1 MTTPASDILTG
12 RQDRIQREK
21 AILDQLP
28 LVHYIARC
36 IHKRPPRHVLLED
49 LVHAGVIGLID
60 ALGKFDPRKHV
71 QLSSYA
77 KYRIRGAI
85 LDSLRGG
92 DWGPRDLRRKARELE
107 KSNHKLRSELGRN
120 PSDSES
126 AAELGL
132 DLHSFHVLQRKIDG
146 LEVLS
151 MQGANVMRNG
161 EEVDLLAQLPDR
173 TDKTPFRLFLGL
185 EMRQL
190 VTQALARLTEKE
202 RRLLILYYFEGVTM
216 KQIGA
221 ALGVCESR
229 VSQLHSRAIAS
240 LRGVLAALSEGAVL
254 ARDGIAIE
262 IAPLFETSAFSRPH
276 TAKCAPATR
285 VAPDHSA
292 AGRGPGV

>member
-36 IHKRPPRHVLLED
+36 IHKRLPRHVLLED

-92 DWGPRDLRRKARELE
+92 DWGPRDLRRKAREVE

-185 EMRQL
+185 EMKQL
-190 VTQALARLTEKE
+190 VTQAMTRLTEKE
-202 RRLLILYYFEGVTM
+202 RRLLILYYF
-216 KQIGA
+216 
-221 ALGVCESR
+221 
-229 VSQLHSRAIAS
+229 
-240 LRGVLAALSEGAVL
+240 
-254 ARDGIAIE
+254 
-262 IAPLFETSAFSRPH
+262 
-276 TAKCAPATR
+276 
-285 VAPDHSA
+285 
-292 AGRGPGV
+292 

>member
-1 MTTPASDILTG
+1 MGLPEEGPRVTTPASDTLTG

-28 LVHYIARC
+28 LLHYIARC
-36 IHKRPPRHVLLED
+36 IHKRLTRHVLLED
-49 LVHAGVIGLID
+49 LVHASVIGLID

-190 VTQALARLTEKE
+190 LTQALARLTEKE
-202 RRLLILYYFEGVTM
+202 RPAAYPLLLRRRDYEADRRRPGRVRITGFTAPFPGHRQSARSVG
-216 KQIGA
+216 GA
-221 ALGVCESR
+221 QR
-229 VSQLHSRAIAS
+229 RHRP
-240 LRGVLAALSEGAVL
+240 GA
-254 ARDGIAIE
+254 
-262 IAPLFETSAFSRPH
+262 
-276 TAKCAPATR
+276 
-285 VAPDHSA
+285 
-292 AGRGPGV
+292 

>member
-1 MTTPASDILTG
+1 M
-12 RQDRIQREK
+12 
-21 AILDQLP
+21 
-28 LVHYIARC
+28 
-36 IHKRPPRHVLLED
+36 LLED

-60 ALGKFDPRKHV
+60 ALGKFDPRKRV

-77 KYRIRGAI
+77 KNRIRGVI

-161 EEVDLLAQLPDR
+161 EEVDLPAQLPDR

-202 RRLLILYYFEGVTM
+202 RRLLILYYFD
-216 KQIGA
+216 A
-221 ALGVCESR
+221 
-229 VSQLHSRAIAS
+229 
-240 LRGVLAALSEGAVL
+240 
-254 ARDGIAIE
+254 
-262 IAPLFETSAFSRPH
+262 
-276 TAKCAPATR
+276 
-285 VAPDHSA
+285 
-292 AGRGPGV
+292 